1 MTFKKNIFE
10 QYIRWSQDNLSAGY
24 RSSFIT
30 VFRRILFRYL
40 VFLIHVEI
48 RDILTI
54 FNAEEIKC
62 N

>member
-54 FNAEEIKC
+54 FNAEEKKC